1 MQDTFSLIRK
11 GSKNKESEI
20 KFRIREER
28 KEKRENGRG
37 CQRAESYQEGQEAH
51 TVRRR
56 SWHGERVMAGRGA
69 RQKGPGHSVQFS
81 SVASDS
87 LWPHEPQHARP
98 PCPSLTPGV
107 HSNSCRLSQWC
118 LPAISSSVIPF
129 SSCPE
134 SLPASESFPIRQL
147 FTRGGRS
154 IGVSALASVLP
165 MNTQD
170 WSLLEWTGVGSP
182 CSPRDSQESS
192 PTPQFKSINSS
203 VLSFLHSKTLMSIHD
218 HWKNHSLD

>member
-87 LWPHEPQHARP
+87 L
-98 PCPSLTPGV
+98 
-107 HSNSCRLSQWC
+107 
-118 LPAISSSVIPF
+118 
-129 SSCPE
+129 
-134 SLPASESFPIRQL
+134 
-147 FTRGGRS
+147 
-154 IGVSALASVLP
+154 
-165 MNTQD
+165 
-170 WSLLEWTGVGSP
+170 
-182 CSPRDSQESS
+182 
-192 PTPQFKSINSS
+192 
-203 VLSFLHSKTLMSIHD
+203 
-218 HWKNHSLD
+218 